1 MKKNKKEVL
10 DAVIDALNNDEGIF
24 WGFTVDPQNDGL
36 TVITDSGDT
45 DDINE
50 INAVLMGMILQNIV
64 QQRHLDKLI
73 SVDDID
79 LAPFANSIVKATDER
94 IKDTMHSFS
103 EQVNQE
109 NPVKVLKVDKQKGS
123 GVIALDVSDG
133 DALKNNEF
141 FQSMPK
147 ELKEF
152 ALRKVKEVSN
162 QHDE

>member
-24 WGFTVDPQNDGL
+24 WGFTVDPQNDDL
-36 TVITDSGDT
+36 TVITDSDDT

-64 QQRHLDKLI
+64 QQKHLDKLI

-79 LAPFANSIVKATDER
+79 LKPFVNSIIKAANER

-109 NPVKVLKVDKQKGS
+109 NPVKVLKVDKQKRA

-133 DALKNNEF
+133 DALRNNEF
-141 FQSMPK
+141 FQSMPR
-147 ELKEF
+147 ELQEF
-152 ALRKVKEVSN
+152 ALKKVREVSN
-162 QHDE
+162 RHDE